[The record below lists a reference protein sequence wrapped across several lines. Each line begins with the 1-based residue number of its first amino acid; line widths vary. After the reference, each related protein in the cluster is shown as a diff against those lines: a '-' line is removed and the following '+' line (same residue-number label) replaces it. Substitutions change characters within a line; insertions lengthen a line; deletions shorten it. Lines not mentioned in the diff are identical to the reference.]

1 MWRGVVCALAFSP
14 VGCFSSGTQLGIVS
28 EDSINSRYLRLKN
41 ASLGYVVFRVIAPD
55 AEPLLTPVMPP
66 GGQAYFEMLS
76 RFGTLCPDSLHV
88 EIAAYARAH
97 PETSPLEDWSFVEEP
112 YAAVGID
119 MVPTRDY
126 GCTADVSLVSID
138 NLIDCV
144 VLDVD
149 STAGAIGF
157 RAGSTPSQWQTGV
170 QLADPPPVGPP
181 DLFDLCGRVIDL
193 AGEPLAGVEI
203 YLPQLD
209 ASVFTDADGRFAIP
223 LPTGGYV
230 VEPVVV
236 GGEVSPAYRSF
247 SHMEPDEVPIEFVVT
262 WH

>member
-1 MWRGVVCALAFSP
+1 
-14 VGCFSSGTQLGIVS
+14 
-28 EDSINSRYLRLKN
+28 
-41 ASLGYVVFRVIAPD
+41 
-55 AEPLLTPVMPP
+55 
-66 GGQAYFEMLS
+66 
-76 RFGTLCPDSLHV
+76 
-88 EIAAYARAH
+88 
-97 PETSPLEDWSFVEEP
+97 
-112 YAAVGID
+112 
-119 MVPTRDY
+119 
-126 GCTADVSLVSID
+126 
-138 NLIDCV
+138 
-144 VLDVD
+144 
-149 STAGAIGF
+149 
-157 RAGSTPSQWQTGV
+157 
-170 QLADPPPVGPP
+170 
-181 DLFDLCGRVIDL
+181 VIDL